1 MPALCISGKS
11 GTPGLSTFSSLRFAF
26 VAEDFSTRLNEIPEG
41 WVQAMGITITLATKD
56 EVRAELTVGQEH
68 LQGYGIV
75 HGGVHCGII
84 ETLSSMGAYL
94 FARERGQHVVGL
106 ENNTSFI
113 RAVRAGAKLRAV
125 ATPVTRGRQTQVWQA
140 DVIDEQDRVVATGR
154 VRLLC
159 LAPDQSLAG
168 EQVMGALSDP
178 SRS

>member
-1 MPALCISGKS
+1 VAQD
-11 GTPGLSTFSSLRFAF
+11 FA
-26 VAEDFSTRLNEIPEG
+26 TQLNAIPEG
-41 WVQAMGITITLATKD
+41 WVQAMGMTITHATKD
-56 EVRAELTVGQEH
+56 EVRCELTVGQQH

-106 ENNTSFI
+106 ENSTSFI
-113 RAVRAGAKLRAV
+113 RAVRAGAKLHAV
-125 ATPVTRGRQTQVWQA
+125 ATPLTRGRQTQVWQA
-140 DVIDEQDRVVATGR
+140 RVLDEEDRVVATGR

-159 LAPDQSLAG
+159 ISDQQQLAG
-168 EQVMGALSDP
+168 EQVQGALSDHP

>member
-1 MPALCISGKS
+1 M
-11 GTPGLSTFSSLRFAF
+11 
-26 VAEDFSTRLNEIPEG
+26 AEDFAQQLNEIPEG
-41 WVQAMGITITLATKD
+41 WVSAMGMNITHATKD
-56 EVRAELTVGQEH
+56 EVRCELTVGPQH

-113 RAVRAGAKLRAV
+113 RAVRAGEKLHAV
-125 ATPVTRGRQTQVWQA
+125 AKPVTRGRQTQVWQA
-140 DVIDEQDRVVATGR
+140 QVLDEQDRLVATGR

-159 LAPDQSLAG
+159 LSEDQSLAG
-168 EQVMGALSDP
+168 EQVRGALSP
-178 SRS
+178 RS

>member
-1 MPALCISGKS
+1 VAKE
-11 GTPGLSTFSSLRFAF
+11 FS
-26 VAEDFSTRLNEIPEG
+26 EQLNAIPEG
-41 WVQAMGITITLATKD
+41 WVSAMGMRITHATRD
-56 EVRAELTVGQEH
+56 EVRAELTIGTQH

-113 RAVRAGAKLRAV
+113 RAVRTGAKLHAV
-125 ATPVTRGRQTQVWQA
+125 ATPITRGRQTQVWQA
-140 DVIDEQDRVVATGR
+140 QVLDEDERLVATGR

-159 LAPDQSLAG
+159 LEPDQSLAG
-168 EQVMGALSDP
+168 EQVKGSLSDQTHNQK
-178 SRS
+178 

>member
-1 MPALCISGKS
+1 M
-11 GTPGLSTFSSLRFAF
+11 
-26 VAEDFSTRLNEIPEG
+26 VNDFSRQLNEIPEG
-41 WVQAMGITITLATKD
+41 WVQAMGMTITHATKD
-56 EVRAELTVGQEH
+56 EVRAELTVGRQH

-113 RAVRAGAKLRAV
+113 RAVRAGARLRAV
-125 ATPVTRGRQTQVWQA
+125 ATPITRGRQTQVWQA
-140 DVIDEQDRVVATGR
+140 QVIDESDRIVATGR

-159 LAPDQSLAG
+159 LESDQSLAG
-168 EQVMGALSDP
+168 QQVSGALHP
-178 SRS
+178 GET

>member
-1 MPALCISGKS
+1 VD
-11 GTPGLSTFSSLRFAF
+11 FA
-26 VAEDFSTRLNEIPEG
+26 EQLNAIPEG
-41 WVQAMGITITLATKD
+41 WVEAMGMTITHATRD
-56 EVRAELTVGQEH
+56 EVRAELTIGRQH

-84 ETLSSMGAYL
+84 ETLSSMGAFL

-113 RAVRAGAKLRAV
+113 RAVREGAKLHAV
-125 ATPVTRGRQTQVWQA
+125 ATPITRGRQTQVWQA
-140 DVIDEQDRVVATGR
+140 QVLDEDNRVVATGR

-159 LAPDQSLAG
+159 LSEEQQLAG
-168 EQVMGALSDP
+168 EQVRGALSDR

>member
-1 MPALCISGKS
+1 M
-11 GTPGLSTFSSLRFAF
+11 
-26 VAEDFSTRLNEIPEG
+26 AEDFSQQLNDFPEG
-41 WVQAMGITITLATKD
+41 WVQAMGMVITHATKD
-56 EVRAELTVGQEH
+56 EVRCELTVAPQH

-113 RAVRAGAKLRAV
+113 RAVRAGAKLHAV
-125 ATPVTRGRQTQVWQA
+125 AKPVTRGRQTQVWQA
-140 DVIDEQDRVVATGR
+140 QVLDEQDRLVATGR

-159 LAPDQSLAG
+159 LSEDQSLAG
-168 EQVMGALSDP
+168 EQVKGALGQQ
-178 SRS
+178 R

>member
-1 MPALCISGKS
+1 MAKE
-11 GTPGLSTFSSLRFAF
+11 FSAQ
-26 VAEDFSTRLNEIPEG
+26 LNAIPEG
-41 WVQAMGITITLATKD
+41 WVTAMGLTITHATKD
-56 EVRAELTVGQEH
+56 EVRAELTVGTQH

-113 RAVRAGAKLRAV
+113 RAVRAGEKLHAV
-125 ATPVTRGRQTQVWQA
+125 ATPITRGRQTQVWQA
-140 DVIDEQDRVVATGR
+140 QVLDEGERIVATGR

-159 LAPDQSLAG
+159 IESDQSLAG
-168 EQVMGALSDP
+168 EIVKGALSD
-178 SRS
+178 R

>member
-1 MPALCISGKS
+1 MG
-11 GTPGLSTFSSLRFAF
+11 
-26 VAEDFSTRLNEIPEG
+26 EDYAARLNEMPEG
-41 WVQAMGITITLATKD
+41 WLQAMGITVTLATKD
-56 EVRAELTVGQEH
+56 EVRAELVTGTEH

-106 ENNTSFI
+106 ENSTSFI
-113 RAVRAGAKLRAV
+113 RAVRAGAKLRAI

-140 DVIDEQDRVVATGR
+140 RVIDEEDRLVATGR

-159 LAPDQSLAG
+159 LAPDQSLGG
-168 EQVMGALSDP
+168 EQVKGALSGP